1 MLPFQIDSLH
11 RCSISVDSQTEN
23 SESENTTDDENLD
36 IKDDGY
42 HDAEIEVDPET
53 DDDHDRGLGGKL
65 SESSGSVAGDLY
77 DHKVLSLFLLF
88 FACMSMCKHYFE
100 EFTLS
105 LIPELYL
112 AIKSKSSR
120 YTGALFISSFQRC
133 SKSTCSDIYYFFQL
147 LDSSRSTLLN
157 IG

>member
-1 MLPFQIDSLH
+1 MLYI
-11 RCSISVDSQTEN
+11 CGSQTEN

-53 DDDHDRGLGGKL
+53 DDDHDRRLGGKL

-100 EFTLS
+100 EFTLVHF
-105 LIPELYL
+105 LYL
-112 AIKSKSSR
+112 VSNA
-120 YTGALFISSFQRC
+120 ALRVLVQIYIIFFSF
-133 SKSTCSDIYYFFQL
+133 
-147 LDSSRSTLLN
+147 
-157 IG
+157 